1 MQALKETHGAY
12 YFTPEEME
20 KIKGCAKDILKIIK
34 GKSLTVAEALEAL
47 EQCKALIDGSVI
59 K

>member
-1 MQALKETHGAY
+1 MQPLTHIYGKY
-12 YFTPEEME
+12 HFSPEELE
-20 KIKGCAKDILKIIK
+20 KICGCAEEILVVIK
-34 GKSLTVAEALEAL
+34 EKSLTVAEALEAL